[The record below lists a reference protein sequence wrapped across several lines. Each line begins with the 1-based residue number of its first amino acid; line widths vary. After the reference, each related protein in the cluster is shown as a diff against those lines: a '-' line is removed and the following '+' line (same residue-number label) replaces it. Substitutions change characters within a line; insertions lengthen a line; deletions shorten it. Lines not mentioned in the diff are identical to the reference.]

1 MKRILLLIC
10 IASGMMFTSC
20 EIDNYAAPDGAL
32 TGELIDAVTQK
43 PYISEQPNGFRINC
57 TVIEWIGDVNV
68 GAQSF
73 WGKADGT
80 FNNDKIFA
88 GMYRVQPALGGFHTV
103 QADTLE
109 IRSKQVTVH
118 NFTVT
123 PYVSFSNVSIE
134 KDPNVADGVIATFTP
149 NKNVL
154 YAEDGTTV
162 KSKATIRDYMLFASK
177 RTNKVGFN
185 AYDGDVSTASTA
197 LKEEDLGK
205 PVIVK
210 QKGFQAGTTYYLRIG
225 ARCTESPDARYNM
238 TEIVELQF

>member
-1 MKRILLLIC
+1 
-10 IASGMMFTSC
+10 MMFTSC

-32 TGELIDAVTQK
+32 TGELIDAITQK

-57 TVIEWIGDVNV
+57 VVLEWKGDVNV
-68 GAQSF
+68 GGQNF

-88 GMYRVQPALGGFHTV
+88 GMYRVQPVSGGFHTV

-118 NFTVT
+118 NFTIT

-134 KDPNVADGVIATFTP
+134 KDPNVADGIIATFTP
-149 NKNVL
+149 NTNVL

-162 KSKATIRDYMLFASK
+162 KSQATIRDYMLFATK
-177 RTNKVGFN
+177 RTSQVGSS
-185 AYDGDVSTASTA
+185 AYDSDVSKDAAS
-197 LKEEDLGK
+197 LNEEDLGK
-205 PVIVK
+205 PLTFK
-210 QKGFQAGTTYYLRIG
+210 RTGFKAGTTYYLRIG